1 VGRIYTKNYR
11 EQKGLIM
18 SKKKIMFFLPALD
31 VGGAERVTVNI
42 IRYLNPDIYEIYLV
56 MVQKKGLFL
65 EHIPHYV
72 TIHDLG
78 VKKTMFSIFKLR
90 KVIQKIEPAIIYSTL
105 IRTHIA
111 MYFALKNISHQVKI
125 VMRMPSSPKLMME
138 EGSGNIINKFILTK
152 ALKKANIVVAQTP
165 EMKDEIEFYYN
176 VNRENVKVLLNILDK
191 KNINESIQN
200 QTSPFDSKNI
210 NVVASGLVRHIKGFD
225 TLILAFKKVY
235 MKNKKFRLHIIGR
248 DLNGQTVEYE
258 KLILSLGLEG
268 IVSFLGYQSNP
279 YRYYFYSDLFVLSSR
294 REGLPNV
301 VLENLYLNKPIVAT
315 RCVPFMSTIIQE
327 GLNGFLVD
335 INDAKSLAMAI
346 INFKEIKKP
355 TLYLSDKYSRIEDIF

>member
-1 VGRIYTKNYR
+1 
-11 EQKGLIM
+11 M
-18 SKKKIMFFLPALD
+18 SKKRVIFFLPALD

-42 IRYLNPDIYEIYLV
+42 IRYLNPNSYDIHLV

-65 EHIPHYV
+65 EHIPNYV

-78 VKKTMFSIFKLR
+78 VKKTIFSIFRLR
-90 KVIQKIEPAIIYSTL
+90 KVIKKIEPDIIYSTL
-105 IRTHIA
+105 IRTHVAI
-111 MYFALKNISHQVKI
+111 YFALKNITQQLKV

-138 EGSGNIINKFILTK
+138 EGGGNVINKFILTK
-152 ALKKANIVVAQTP
+152 ALKKADIVVAQTP

-176 VNRENVKVLLNILDK
+176 VNSKNVKVLLNILDK
-191 KNINESIQN
+191 ENINKSIKN
-200 QTSPFDSKNI
+200 QTNPFDSKNI

-225 TLILAFKKVY
+225 ILILAFKKVY
-235 MKNKKFRLHIIGR
+235 MKNKNFRLYIIGR
-248 DLNGQTVEYE
+248 DLNGQTAQYE
-258 KLILSLGLEG
+258 KLVISLGLEG
-268 IVSFLGYQSNP
+268 VVFFLGYQSNP

-327 GLNGFLVD
+327 GINGFLVD
-335 INDAKSLAMAI
+335 INDVDSLATAI
-346 INFKEIKKP
+346 INFKEIKEP
-355 TLYLSDKYSRIEDIF
+355 TLKLSDNYSTLEDIF